1 MRSPL
6 QTVVAAAAL
15 ACLLSQGARAQRHNG
30 GSSPPTAPNF
40 NQHPTKGTQPILPVS
55 SGMGALQF
63 AAVNYGVSA
72 PQSLTRQLQA
82 EDERTRAAALS
93 AIGAPPQYLVR
104 GHIPTPHSL
113 HLDFVALG
121 NNDDLQGLL
130 TVELDQHIVS
140 AILISEDGNWK
151 RIASMVYATPYD
163 DPASTPSTFLRLARS
178 LVQRTRYRAIYHAS
192 ANGPNGSFI
201 ENEANVRVLNDRAI
215 VVMSFV
221 SNERSCP
228 ATPSHAQHPTCDLT
242 QRWLQS
248 DPADPTHRAVL
259 ITGTGRYT
267 QGETADPFANSR
279 QFQLTHLHTFSCQP
293 FLFSEGTMHFEPTA
307 NSGACKLPR

>member
-1 MRSPL
+1 
-6 QTVVAAAAL
+6 
-15 ACLLSQGARAQRHNG
+15 
-30 GSSPPTAPNF
+30 
-40 NQHPTKGTQPILPVS
+40 
-55 SGMGALQF
+55 MGALQF

-121 NNDDLQGLL
+121 NNDDLQALL

-140 AILISEDGNWK
+140 AILINDDGNWK
-151 RIASMVYATPYD
+151 RIGSMVYATPYD
-163 DPASTPSTFLRLARS
+163 DPTSTPSTFLRLARS
-178 LVQRTRYRAIYHAS
+178 LVQRTRYRAIYHAI
-192 ANGPNGSFI
+192 ANGPNGSFN
-201 ENEANVRVLNDRAI
+201 ENEANVRVLNSRAV

-228 ATPSHAQHPTCDLT
+228 TPAAHGQHPTCELT

-248 DPADPTHRAVL
+248 DPADPSHRAVL

-267 QGETADPFANSR
+267 QGETSDPFANSR
-279 QFQLTHLHTFSCQP
+279 QFLLTHLHTFSCQP
-293 FLFSEGTMHFEPTA
+293 FLFSESTLHLEPTA
-307 NSGACKLPR
+307 NSEPCKLPR